1 MRYNNVFLPAVV
13 RIKLDDA
20 SESTSKSIKSD
31 SNVHMNISY
40 FFLMITLA
48 KSSNRT
54 SAQVYST
61 LPPPGEMS
69 RVLPSLAGPRISPA
83 VLWGGVL
90 TEVPSDLPL
99 RYLLIAIFHP
109 RRVWSL
115 VCRCQGA
122 CLITFRGAGG
132 QQVQTCRSSSGRRIR
147 RVTVGWLSACSQSP
161 SPASLALHCVPV
173 TTFPSATPMDVSTPG
188 FPVLHDLPEFAQTH
202 LHWVSDAIQPSHPLS
217 PPSPPAF
224 NLCHHQSLSQ
234 WISSSHPVAQ
244 VLAQHP
250 SWSRHWIKS
259 AAFCLIII
267 LSSGFLVVQ
276 CLRIC
281 LPMQGARFSPWLGK
295 IPHAVGQLSP
305 GTTTTEALAC
315 LCSAAREVATVRSLR
330 TSTRE

>member
-173 TTFPSATPMDVSTPG
+173 TTFPS
-188 FPVLHDLPEFAQTH
+188 L
-202 LHWVSDAIQPSHPLS
+202 
-217 PPSPPAF
+217 
-224 NLCHHQSLSQ
+224 LCHLASRQVAPLENTGRSLAGGS
-234 WISSSHPVAQ
+234 WGEARVFSSFQLPTASPLEAVFLHFLSGRAPPHIPAPAVFQLWSHGVSFRA
-244 VLAQHP
+244 LATLP
-250 SWSRHWIKS
+250 PFPIKS
-259 AAFCLIII
+259 ASSFLQMLFKLLKTSCWMDG
-267 LSSGFLVVQ
+267 LS
-276 CLRIC
+276 C
-281 LPMQGARFSPWLGK
+281 
-295 IPHAVGQLSP
+295 
-305 GTTTTEALAC
+305 GTYTQWNITQP
-315 LCSAAREVATVRSLR
+315 
-330 TSTRE
+330 